1 MPNPQNDTPTPP
13 RAPTTTGYQGYNSS
27 PALRDIIRKNVPSAA
42 QILVPGCG
50 SSRLTEEMLADG
62 YANGIV
68 SVDLARSVIGAL
80 EDRAK
85 GQPSL
90 QCACPL

>member
-1 MPNPQNDTPTPP
+1 
-13 RAPTTTGYQGYNSS
+13 
-27 PALRDIIRKNVPSAA
+27 
-42 QILVPGCG
+42 
-50 SSRLTEEMLADG
+50 LTEEMLADG